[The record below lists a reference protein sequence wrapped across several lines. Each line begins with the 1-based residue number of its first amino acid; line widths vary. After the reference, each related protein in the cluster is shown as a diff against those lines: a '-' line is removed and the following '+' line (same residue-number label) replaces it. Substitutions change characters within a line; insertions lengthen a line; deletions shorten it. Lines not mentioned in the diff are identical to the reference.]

1 MAINKIVLEKD
12 GLVVGSNQ
20 LVASGNGIYIGNNL
34 VVAGNTYLN
43 NLSLNNLSV
52 NGIDIVSLSSAAV
65 GGIIS
70 NSVVMTGLY
79 NSGNTITNASGLIN
93 NISQG
98 YLTVSN
104 IVYNNNGLPTSFV
117 ETYLN
122 TNYAYTVSY
131 YSNNDI
137 ATITRV

>member
-43 NLSLNNLSV
+43 NLSV
-52 NGIDIVSLSSAAV
+52 NGIDIGSLSSTV
-65 GGIIS
+65 GGIVS

-117 ETYLN
+117 ETYSN
-122 TNYAYTVSY
+122 TNTTYAYTVSY